1 MTDKQIIIDGVDVS
15 GCKCIIEDY
24 QRANNFEGRYEHI
37 KNVCELGE
45 RGAEYYNLFCKD
57 NPNCY
62 YKQLKRKEQECQEVM
77 DNYVKLDNQRV
88 REYNKLVD
96 KYKAKEQECESL
108 KSAFSLDTKMLEQTE
123 ERVSDLEKQLDQLK
137 AENEELK
144 EKFKKFFNMD
154 NQECWNIAFLDNER
168 ERYKQAIDLISD
180 ICNEMDGVYPLS
192 LDILDIINKAKEE

>member
-15 GCKCIIEDY
+15 ECEYYQYKKSEDY
-24 QRANNFEGRYEHI
+24 EMRYPNSGDCHI
-37 KNVCELGE
+37 GICAYLFNCKGLID
-45 RGAEYYNLFCKD
+45 NLEKHCID

-62 YKQLKRKEQECQEVM
+62 YKQLKR
-77 DNYVKLDNQRV
+77 
-88 REYNKLVD
+88 
-96 KYKAKEQECESL
+96 KEQECESL

-123 ERVSDLEKQLDQLK
+123 KRESNLEKQLDQLK

-168 ERYKQAIDLISD
+168 ERYKQALDEIEKY
-180 ICNEMDGVYPLS
+180 CNKYNKQAVMGTANADVV
-192 LDILDIINKAKEE
+192 LDIINKAKEE